1 VPRIERTAQAVW
13 EGNVARGSGRFTA
26 ASSHAFEVLPYSL
39 ATRIGSPEGRTS
51 PEELLAAAHSG
62 CFAMSLASELTQLGN
77 PPKRLDVTV
86 TCVVDEVEGRGHL
99 VVESRVDVQASVP
112 GLDEDRFRAAVRDAD
127 AGCTMSALIRGS
139 AEVDVSAR
147 LSD

>member
-1 VPRIERTAQAVW
+1 MPRIERTAEAVW
-13 EGNVARGSGRFTA
+13 EGNLARGSGTLTGR
-26 ASSHAFEVLPYSL
+26 SSGAFSGLPYRV
-39 ATRIGSPEGRTS
+39 ATRVGKAEGETS
-51 PEELLAAAHSG
+51 PEELIAAAHAG

-139 AEVDVSAR
+139 AVVDVSAR
-147 LSD
+147 LND